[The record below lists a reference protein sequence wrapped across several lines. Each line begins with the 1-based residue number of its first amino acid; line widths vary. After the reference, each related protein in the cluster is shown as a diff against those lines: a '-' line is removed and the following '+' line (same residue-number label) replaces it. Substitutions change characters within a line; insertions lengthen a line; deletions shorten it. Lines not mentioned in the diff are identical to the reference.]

1 MEGEGV
7 GRRKETGL
15 LRRRR
20 RRRKSRRRRRRRIRR
35 RRRRI
40 EKSRMVRNW
49 MMKGRPT

>member
-1 MEGEGV
+1 MAGEGV

-20 RRRKSRRRRRRRIRR
+20 RRRKRRRRRRRRIRR

-40 EKSRMVRNW
+40 EKSRMVRNKK
-49 MMKGRPT
+49 MKGRPT

>member
-20 RRRKSRRRRRRRIRR
+20 RRRKRRRRRRRIRR

-40 EKSRMVRNW
+40 EKSKMVRNR

>member
-20 RRRKSRRRRRRRIRR
+20 RRRQRRRRRRRIRR

-40 EKSRMVRNW
+40 EKSRMVRNQ